1 MTTCA
6 IFGITGDL
14 SRKKLLPAFS
24 HLLSEKYKDTF
35 KNPFQ
40 IIGVGRGHVTQDELH
55 TIFGAHK
62 KVLSAVTSYISGAY
76 EDEKL
81 YEHLLLK
88 AAENKSKEI
97 VAYISLPPFTYETI
111 LKTFGKVLVKT
122 AKKPRIRFYFEK
134 PFGLSLKDAKKLFAV
149 ARKYKLDIFV
159 VDHYKHKGAVKA
171 FPELDALKKNQVA
184 QLIADP
190 ATHISFQ
197 ALEESHAQ
205 NRGAFYDATGALRDF
220 FQNHFLQ
227 VYSALSKT
235 KLANLEI
242 KKLKVLNPIRA
253 QYKTYLEAKG
263 VHQVSNTE
271 TYFSFALSPLWGKNA
286 KAVSFSSGKGFSNT
300 VAGSTVTIS
309 NGKDSLLISFSGN
322 ERIEMNGKVWW
333 KKDPKQ
339 DAYICVLASILF
351 NNKTAFVSESEI
363 YASWAITEKVKST
376 LIKQPLLTYS
386 LGSDTV
392 PAC

>member
-24 HLLSEKYKDTF
+24 HLLSPKYKESF

-40 IIGVGRGHVTQDELH
+40 VIGIGRGHITQDELH
-55 TIFGAHK
+55 TIFGTNK

-81 YEHLLLK
+81 YEQLLGK
-88 AAENKSKEI
+88 AAESKSNEI
-97 VAYISLPPFTYETI
+97 AAYISLPPFTYETI
-111 LKTFGKVLVKT
+111 LKTFGKVL
-122 AKKPRIRFYFEK
+122 AKANKKLRVRFYFEK
-134 PFGLSLKDAKKLFAV
+134 PFGLSLKDAKKLFTL

-171 FPELDALKKNQVA
+171 FPELDTAKKAQIA

-190 ATHISFQ
+190 ATKISFS
-197 ALEESHAQ
+197 APEESHAQ

-227 VYSALSKT
+227 VYSAFSKT

-242 KKLKVLNPIRA
+242 KKLKISSPIRA
-253 QYKTYLEAKG
+253 QYKTYLQAKG
-263 VHQVSNTE
+263 VHPVSNTE
-271 TYFSFALSPLWGKNA
+271 TFFSFALSPLWGKHK
-286 KAVSFSSGKGFSNT
+286 KAVTFSSGKGFSAKI
-300 VAGSTVTIS
+300 AGSDVTIS
-309 NGKDSLLISFSGN
+309 NGKDVLIINFSGN

-339 DAYICVLASILF
+339 DAYICVLASMLF
-351 NNKTAFVSESEI
+351 NNKAAFVSESEI
-363 YASWAITEKVKST
+363 YASWAITEKVKSI